1 MIVRLANFWCFIFV
15 FFNNEKNSHMNLYFS
30 KLFQKEVHDGRQDKF
45 EIKESERQSWLSL
58 AMIWTGSMICIP
70 CLMIG
75 GVIGTGL
82 SLREVVL
89 AVLAGYGIVCIY
101 MCLVGME
108 SCDTGMPTVS
118 MASSVLGKKGAQ
130 FIISLMLAIACVGW
144 FGIQSAVCGES
155 FSVMIAGIT
164 GFEIPSWISS
174 IFWGIV
180 MLLTAVYGY
189 NGLKILNFIAV
200 PALVIVLVYSMI
212 LAFSSGGLETVMSF
226 VPASRM
232 SFISAVS
239 MVVASFALGGVIS
252 GDYSRYA
259 RSRKDVVKSTVLGVF
274 PSGMVMML
282 IGAIL
287 SIVTGQ
293 YDISLVLAAVG
304 VPALGLVAL
313 VLATWTTNVT
323 NAYSGGLAVS
333 NLFNGGEDKF
343 RISCAVAGLIGTVLA
358 AVGLLSKFEFFL
370 NILSALIPPIAGV
383 MIASYWIVG
392 KGRKENLV
400 QKEGWYLPGI
410 IAFAVGALVA
420 YITGNIAVFFIGP
433 VNGIV
438 VSMVVYIILVNVMD
452 KGEIRK

>member
-1 MIVRLANFWCFIFV
+1 M
-15 FFNNEKNSHMNLYFS
+15 E
-30 KLFQKEVHDGRQDKF
+30 DKF

-82 SLREVVL
+82 SLGEVVL

-101 MCLVGME
+101 MCLVGIE

-164 GFEIPSWISS
+164 DFEIPSWISS

-212 LAFSSGGLETVMSF
+212 LAFSSGGL
-226 VPASRM
+226 
-232 SFISAVS
+232 
-239 MVVASFALGGVIS
+239 
-252 GDYSRYA
+252 
-259 RSRKDVVKSTVLGVF
+259 
-274 PSGMVMML
+274 
-282 IGAIL
+282 
-287 SIVTGQ
+287 
-293 YDISLVLAAVG
+293 
-304 VPALGLVAL
+304 
-313 VLATWTTNVT
+313 
-323 NAYSGGLAVS
+323 
-333 NLFNGGEDKF
+333 
-343 RISCAVAGLIGTVLA
+343 
-358 AVGLLSKFEFFL
+358 
-370 NILSALIPPIAGV
+370 
-383 MIASYWIVG
+383 
-392 KGRKENLV
+392 
-400 QKEGWYLPGI
+400 
-410 IAFAVGALVA
+410 
-420 YITGNIAVFFIGP
+420 
-433 VNGIV
+433 
-438 VSMVVYIILVNVMD
+438 
-452 KGEIRK
+452 

>member
-1 MIVRLANFWCFIFV
+1 MEER
-15 FFNNEKNSHMNLYFS
+15 
-30 KLFQKEVHDGRQDKF
+30 F

-58 AMIWTGSMICIP
+58 AFVWTGSMICIP

-75 GVIGTGL
+75 GIVGTGL
-82 SLREVVL
+82 SLWQVVL
-89 AVLAGYGIVCIY
+89 AVLVGYGIVCTY

-108 SCDTGMPTVS
+108 SCDTGLPTVS
-118 MASSVLGKKGAQ
+118 MAASVLGRRGAQ
-130 FIISLMLAIACVGW
+130 FIISLMLAIACIGW

-155 FSVMIAGIT
+155 FSAMVADFT
-164 GFEIPSWISS
+164 GFEIPAWLSS
-174 IFWGIV
+174 VFWGII

-189 NGLKILNFIAV
+189 NGLKILNYIAV
-200 PALVIVLVYSMI
+200 PALVIVLVYSMV
-212 LAFSSGGLETVMSF
+212 LAFSGGGFATVASY

-259 RSRKDVVKSTVLGVF
+259 RSRKDVVKSTLLGVF
-274 PSGMVMML
+274 PSGLVMML
-282 IGAIL
+282 VGSIL

-333 NLFNGGEDKF
+333 NLLGFGEDKF
-343 RISCAVAGLIGTVLA
+343 KISCSVAGLVGTVLA
-358 AVGLLSKFEFFL
+358 AVGLLSRFEFFL

-392 KGRKENLV
+392 KGRRENLV
-400 QKEGWYLPGI
+400 EKEGWYLPGI
-410 IAFAVGALVA
+410 LAFAIGALVA
-420 YITGNIAVFFIGP
+420 YITGNIVVLFIGP

-438 VSMVVYIILVNVMD
+438 TAMLAFIILERVMA
-452 KGEIRK
+452 KGGKA

>member
-1 MIVRLANFWCFIFV
+1 MM
-15 FFNNEKNSHMNLYFS
+15 E
-30 KLFQKEVHDGRQDKF
+30 DKY

-75 GVIGTGL
+75 GVLGAGL
-82 SLREVVL
+82 SLSGVIL
-89 AVLAGYGIVCIY
+89 AVLAGYGIVCLY

-108 SCDTGMPTVS
+108 SCDTGLPTVS
-118 MASSVLGKKGAQ
+118 MASAVLGEKGAQ

-155 FSVMIAGIT
+155 FSAMVAGFT

-174 IFWGIV
+174 IFWGLV

-189 NGLKILNFIAV
+189 NCLKILNFIAV
-200 PALVIVLVYSMI
+200 PALLIVLAYSMF
-212 LAFSSGGLETVMSF
+212 LALSGGGLETIKTFSPSF
-226 VPASRM
+226 QM

-259 RSRKDVVKSTVLGVF
+259 KSRKDVVKSTVLGVF

-333 NLFNGGEDKF
+333 NLFGFGEDRFKV
-343 RISCAVAGLIGTVLA
+343 SCAVAGVIGTILA
-358 AVGLLSKFEFFL
+358 AVGLLSEFEFFL

-383 MIASYWIVG
+383 MIASYWILG
-392 KGRKENLV
+392 KGRKENLM
-400 QKEGWYLPGI
+400 QKEGWYIPGI
-410 IAFAVGALVA
+410 ISFAAGAVVA
-420 YITGNIAVFFIGP
+420 YVTGSIAVFLIGP

-438 VSMVVYIILVNVMD
+438 VSMIVYVVLEKTMK
-452 KGEIRK
+452 KGEV

>member
-1 MIVRLANFWCFIFV
+1 MEER
-15 FFNNEKNSHMNLYFS
+15 
-30 KLFQKEVHDGRQDKF
+30 F
-45 EIKESERQSWLSL
+45 EIKESERQSWLSP
-58 AMIWTGSMICIP
+58 AFVWTGSMICIP

-75 GVIGTGL
+75 GIVGTGL
-82 SLREVVL
+82 SLWQVVL
-89 AVLAGYGIVCIY
+89 AVLVGYGIVCTY
-101 MCLVGME
+101 MCLVGIE
-108 SCDTGMPTVS
+108 SCDTGLPTVS
-118 MASSVLGKKGAQ
+118 MAASVLGRRGAQ
-130 FIISLMLAIACVGW
+130 FIISLMLAIACIGW

-155 FSVMIAGIT
+155 FSAMVADFT
-164 GFEIPSWISS
+164 GFEIPVWLSS
-174 IFWGIV
+174 VFWGII

-189 NGLKILNFIAV
+189 NGLKILNYIAV
-200 PALVIVLVYSMI
+200 PALVIVLVYSMV
-212 LAFSSGGLETVMSF
+212 LAFSGGGFATVASY

-259 RSRKDVVKSTVLGVF
+259 RSRKDVVKSTLLGVF
-274 PSGMVMML
+274 PSGLVMML
-282 IGAIL
+282 VGSIL

-333 NLFNGGEDKF
+333 NLLGFGEDKF
-343 RISCAVAGLIGTVLA
+343 KISCSVAGLVGTVLA
-358 AVGLLSKFEFFL
+358 AVGLLSRFEFFL

-392 KGRKENLV
+392 KGRRENLV
-400 QKEGWYLPGI
+400 EKEGWYLPGI
-410 IAFAVGALVA
+410 LAFAIGALVA
-420 YITGNIAVFFIGP
+420 YITGNIVVLFIGP

-438 VSMVVYIILVNVMD
+438 TAMLAFIILERVMA
-452 KGEIRK
+452 KGGKA

>member
-1 MIVRLANFWCFIFV
+1 MM
-15 FFNNEKNSHMNLYFS
+15 E
-30 KLFQKEVHDGRQDKF
+30 DKY

-75 GVIGTGL
+75 GVLGSGL
-82 SLREVVL
+82 SLSGVIL
-89 AVLAGYGIVCIY
+89 AVLAGYGIVCLY

-108 SCDTGMPTVS
+108 SCDTGLPTVS
-118 MASSVLGKKGAQ
+118 MASAVLGEKGAQ

-155 FSVMIAGIT
+155 FSAMVAGFT

-174 IFWGIV
+174 IFWGLV

-200 PALVIVLVYSMI
+200 PALLIVLAYSMF
-212 LAFSSGGLETVMSF
+212 LALSGGGLETIKTFS
-226 VPASRM
+226 PSSQM

-259 RSRKDVVKSTVLGVF
+259 KSRKDVVKSTVLGVF

-323 NAYSGGLAVS
+323 NAYSGGLSMS
-333 NLFNGGEDKF
+333 NLFGFGEDRF
-343 RISCAVAGLIGTVLA
+343 RITTVIAGAIGTVLA
-358 AVGLLSKFEFFL
+358 AVGLLSRFEAFL

-383 MIASYWIVG
+383 MIGSYWIVG
-392 KGRKENLV
+392 KGRRENLV
-400 QKEGWYLPGI
+400 AKEGWYWPGI
-410 IAFAVGALVA
+410 VAFAIGAVVA
-420 YITGNIAVFFIGP
+420 YITGNVAPVLIGP

-438 VSMVVYIILVNVMD
+438 VSMLLIVVFEKAGSV
-452 KGEIRK
+452 KR

>member
-1 MIVRLANFWCFIFV
+1 M
-15 FFNNEKNSHMNLYFS
+15 E
-30 KLFQKEVHDGRQDKF
+30 

-82 SLREVVL
+82 SLGEVVL

-101 MCLVGME
+101 MCLVGIE

>member
-1 MIVRLANFWCFIFV
+1 MM
-15 FFNNEKNSHMNLYFS
+15 E
-30 KLFQKEVHDGRQDKF
+30 DKY

-75 GVIGTGL
+75 GVLGSGL
-82 SLREVVL
+82 SLSGVIL
-89 AVLAGYGIVCIY
+89 AVLVGYGIVCLY

-108 SCDTGMPTVS
+108 SCDTGLPTVS
-118 MASSVLGKKGAQ
+118 MASAVLGEKGAQ

-155 FSVMIAGIT
+155 FSAMVAGFT

-174 IFWGIV
+174 IFWGLV

-200 PALVIVLVYSMI
+200 PALLIVLAYSMF
-212 LAFSSGGLETVMSF
+212 LALSGGGLETIKTFS
-226 VPASRM
+226 PSSQM

-259 RSRKDVVKSTVLGVF
+259 KSRKDVVKSTVLGVF

-333 NLFNGGEDKF
+333 NLFGFGEDRFKV
-343 RISCAVAGLIGTVLA
+343 SCAVAGVIGTILA
-358 AVGLLSKFEFFL
+358 AAGLLSEFEFFL

-383 MIASYWIVG
+383 MIASYWILG
-392 KGRKENLV
+392 KGRKENLR
-400 QKEGWYLPGI
+400 QKEGWYIPGI
-410 IAFAVGALVA
+410 ISFAAGAVVA
-420 YITGNIAVFFIGP
+420 YVTGSIAVFLIGP

-438 VSMVVYIILVNVMD
+438 VSMIVYVVLEKTMK
-452 KGEIRK
+452 KGEV

>member
-1 MIVRLANFWCFIFV
+1 M
-15 FFNNEKNSHMNLYFS
+15 E
-30 KLFQKEVHDGRQDKF
+30 DKF

-164 GFEIPSWISS
+164 GFEVPSWISS

-189 NGLKILNFIAV
+189 KGLKILNFIAV

>member
-1 MIVRLANFWCFIFV
+1 M
-15 FFNNEKNSHMNLYFS
+15 E
-30 KLFQKEVHDGRQDKF
+30 DKY

-75 GVIGTGL
+75 GVLGAGL
-82 SLREVVL
+82 SLSGVIL
-89 AVLAGYGIVCIY
+89 AVLAGYGIVCLY

-108 SCDTGMPTVS
+108 SCDTGLPTVS
-118 MASSVLGKKGAQ
+118 MASAVLGEKGAQ

-155 FSVMIAGIT
+155 FSAMVAGFT

-174 IFWGIV
+174 IFWGLV

-200 PALVIVLVYSMI
+200 PALLIVLSYSMF
-212 LAFSSGGLETVMSF
+212 LALSGGGLETIKTFS
-226 VPASRM
+226 PSSQM

-259 RSRKDVVKSTVLGVF
+259 KSRKDVVKSTVLGVF

-333 NLFNGGEDKF
+333 NLFGFGEDRFKV
-343 RISCAVAGLIGTVLA
+343 SCAVAGVIGTILA
-358 AVGLLSKFEFFL
+358 AAGLLSEFEFFL

-383 MIASYWIVG
+383 MIASYWILG
-392 KGRKENLV
+392 KGRKENLR
-400 QKEGWYLPGI
+400 QKEGWYIPGI
-410 IAFAVGALVA
+410 ISFAVGAVVA
-420 YITGNIAVFFIGP
+420 YVTGSIAVFLIGP
-433 VNGIV
+433 VNGIA
-438 VSMVVYIILVNVMD
+438 VSMIVYVVLEKTMK
-452 KGEIRK
+452 KGEV

>member
-1 MIVRLANFWCFIFV
+1 M
-15 FFNNEKNSHMNLYFS
+15 E
-30 KLFQKEVHDGRQDKF
+30 DKY

-75 GVIGTGL
+75 GVLGAGL
-82 SLREVVL
+82 SLSGVIL
-89 AVLAGYGIVCIY
+89 AVLAGYGIVCLY

-108 SCDTGMPTVS
+108 SCDTGLPTVS
-118 MASSVLGKKGAQ
+118 MASAVLGEKGAQ

-155 FSVMIAGIT
+155 FSAMVAGFT

-174 IFWGIV
+174 IFWGLV

-200 PALVIVLVYSMI
+200 PALLIVLAYSMF
-212 LAFSSGGLETVMSF
+212 LALSGGGLETIKTFS
-226 VPASRM
+226 PSSQM

-259 RSRKDVVKSTVLGVF
+259 KSRKDVVKSTVLGVF

-333 NLFNGGEDKF
+333 NLFGFGEDRFKV
-343 RISCAVAGLIGTVLA
+343 SCAVAGVIGTILA
-358 AVGLLSKFEFFL
+358 AAGLLSEFEFFL

-383 MIASYWIVG
+383 MIASYWILG
-392 KGRKENLV
+392 KGRKENLR
-400 QKEGWYLPGI
+400 QKEGWYIPCI
-410 IAFAVGALVA
+410 ISFAAGAVVA
-420 YITGNIAVFFIGP
+420 YVTGSIAVFLIGP

-438 VSMVVYIILVNVMD
+438 VSMIVYVVLEKTMK
-452 KGEIRK
+452 KGEV

>member
-1 MIVRLANFWCFIFV
+1 M
-15 FFNNEKNSHMNLYFS
+15 E
-30 KLFQKEVHDGRQDKF
+30 DKY

-75 GVIGTGL
+75 GVLGAGL
-82 SLREVVL
+82 SLSGVIL
-89 AVLAGYGIVCIY
+89 AVLAGYGIVCLY

-108 SCDTGMPTVS
+108 SCDTGLPTVS
-118 MASSVLGKKGAQ
+118 MASAVLGEKGAQ

-155 FSVMIAGIT
+155 FSAMVAGFT

-174 IFWGIV
+174 IFWGLV

-200 PALVIVLVYSMI
+200 PALLIVLAYSMF
-212 LAFSSGGLETVMSF
+212 LALSGGGLETIKTFS
-226 VPASRM
+226 PSSQM

-259 RSRKDVVKSTVLGVF
+259 KSRKDVVKSTVLGVF

-333 NLFNGGEDKF
+333 NLFGFGEDRFKV
-343 RISCAVAGLIGTVLA
+343 SCAVAGVIGTILA
-358 AVGLLSKFEFFL
+358 AAGLLSEFEFFL

-383 MIASYWIVG
+383 MIASYWILG
-392 KGRKENLV
+392 KGRKENLM
-400 QKEGWYLPGI
+400 QKEGWYIPGI
-410 IAFAVGALVA
+410 ISFAAGAVVA
-420 YITGNIAVFFIGP
+420 YVTGSIAVFLIGP
-433 VNGIV
+433 VNGIA
-438 VSMVVYIILVNVMD
+438 VSMIVYVVLEKTMK
-452 KGEIRK
+452 KGEV

>member
-1 MIVRLANFWCFIFV
+1 MEER
-15 FFNNEKNSHMNLYFS
+15 
-30 KLFQKEVHDGRQDKF
+30 F

-58 AMIWTGSMICIP
+58 AFVWTGSMICIP

-75 GVIGTGL
+75 GIVGTGL
-82 SLREVVL
+82 SLWQVVL
-89 AVLAGYGIVCIY
+89 AVLVGYGIVCTY
-101 MCLVGME
+101 MCLVGIE
-108 SCDTGMPTVS
+108 SCDTGLPTVS
-118 MASSVLGKKGAQ
+118 MAASVLGRRGAQ
-130 FIISLMLAIACVGW
+130 FIISLMLAIACIGW

-155 FSVMIAGIT
+155 FSAMVADFT
-164 GFEIPSWISS
+164 GFEIPAWLSS
-174 IFWGIV
+174 VFWGII

-189 NGLKILNFIAV
+189 NGLKILNYIAV
-200 PALVIVLVYSMI
+200 PALVIVLVYSMV
-212 LAFSSGGLETVMSF
+212 LAFSGGGFATVASY

-259 RSRKDVVKSTVLGVF
+259 RSRKDVVKSTLLGVF
-274 PSGMVMML
+274 PSGLVMML
-282 IGAIL
+282 VGSIL

-333 NLFNGGEDKF
+333 NLLGFGEDKF
-343 RISCAVAGLIGTVLA
+343 KISCSVAGLVGTVLA
-358 AVGLLSKFEFFL
+358 AVGLLSRFEFFL

-392 KGRKENLV
+392 KGRRENLV
-400 QKEGWYLPGI
+400 EKEGWYLPGI
-410 IAFAVGALVA
+410 LAFAIGALVA
-420 YITGNIAVFFIGP
+420 YITGNIVVLFIGP

-438 VSMVVYIILVNVMD
+438 TAMLAFIILERVMA
-452 KGEIRK
+452 KGGKA

>member
-1 MIVRLANFWCFIFV
+1 M
-15 FFNNEKNSHMNLYFS
+15 E
-30 KLFQKEVHDGRQDKF
+30 DKY

-75 GVIGTGL
+75 GVLGAGL
-82 SLREVVL
+82 SLSGVIL
-89 AVLAGYGIVCIY
+89 AVLAGYGIVCLY

-108 SCDTGMPTVS
+108 SCDTGLPTVS
-118 MASSVLGKKGAQ
+118 MASAVLGEKGAQ

-155 FSVMIAGIT
+155 FSAMVAGFT

-174 IFWGIV
+174 IFWGLV

-200 PALVIVLVYSMI
+200 PALLIVLAYSMF
-212 LAFSSGGLETVMSF
+212 LALSGGGLETIKTFS
-226 VPASRM
+226 PSSQM

-259 RSRKDVVKSTVLGVF
+259 KSRKDVVKSTVLGVF

-333 NLFNGGEDKF
+333 NLFGFGEDRFKV
-343 RISCAVAGLIGTVLA
+343 SCAVAGVIGTILA
-358 AVGLLSKFEFFL
+358 AAGLLSEFEFFL
-370 NILSALIPPIAGV
+370 NILSAIIPPIAGV
-383 MIASYWIVG
+383 MIASYWILG
-392 KGRKENLV
+392 KGRKENLM
-400 QKEGWYLPGI
+400 QKEGWYIPGI
-410 IAFAVGALVA
+410 ISFAAGAVVA
-420 YITGNIAVFFIGP
+420 YVTGSIAVFLIGP

-438 VSMVVYIILVNVMD
+438 VSMIVYVVLEKTMK
-452 KGEIRK
+452 KGEV

>member
-1 MIVRLANFWCFIFV
+1 M
-15 FFNNEKNSHMNLYFS
+15 E
-30 KLFQKEVHDGRQDKF
+30 DKY

-75 GVIGTGL
+75 GVLGAGL
-82 SLREVVL
+82 SLSGVIL
-89 AVLAGYGIVCIY
+89 AVLAGYGIVCLY

-108 SCDTGMPTVS
+108 SCDTGLPTVS
-118 MASSVLGKKGAQ
+118 MASAVLGEKGAQ

-155 FSVMIAGIT
+155 FSAMVAGFT

-174 IFWGIV
+174 IFWGLV

-200 PALVIVLVYSMI
+200 PALLIVLAYSMF
-212 LAFSSGGLETVMSF
+212 LALSGGGLETIKTFS
-226 VPASRM
+226 PSSQM

-259 RSRKDVVKSTVLGVF
+259 KSRKDVVKSTVLGVF

-333 NLFNGGEDKF
+333 NLFGFGEDRFKV
-343 RISCAVAGLIGTVLA
+343 SCAVAGVIGTILA
-358 AVGLLSKFEFFL
+358 AVGLLSEFEFFL

-383 MIASYWIVG
+383 MIASYWILG
-392 KGRKENLV
+392 KGRKENLM
-400 QKEGWYLPGI
+400 QKEGWYIPGI
-410 IAFAVGALVA
+410 ISFAAGAVVA
-420 YITGNIAVFFIGP
+420 YVTGSIAVFLIGP

-438 VSMVVYIILVNVMD
+438 VSMIVYVVLEKTMK
-452 KGEIRK
+452 KGEV

>member
-1 MIVRLANFWCFIFV
+1 M
-15 FFNNEKNSHMNLYFS
+15 E
-30 KLFQKEVHDGRQDKF
+30 DKF

>member
-1 MIVRLANFWCFIFV
+1 MEER
-15 FFNNEKNSHMNLYFS
+15 
-30 KLFQKEVHDGRQDKF
+30 F

-58 AMIWTGSMICIP
+58 AFVWTGSMICIP

-75 GVIGTGL
+75 GIVGTGL
-82 SLREVVL
+82 SLWQVVL
-89 AVLAGYGIVCIY
+89 AVLVGYGIVCTY

-108 SCDTGMPTVS
+108 SCDTGLPTVS
-118 MASSVLGKKGAQ
+118 MAASVLGRRGAQ
-130 FIISLMLAIACVGW
+130 FIISLMLAIACIGW

-155 FSVMIAGIT
+155 FSAMVADFT
-164 GFEIPSWISS
+164 GFEIPVWLSS
-174 IFWGIV
+174 VFWGII

-189 NGLKILNFIAV
+189 NGLKILNYIAV
-200 PALVIVLVYSMI
+200 PALVIVLVYSMV
-212 LAFSSGGLETVMSF
+212 LAFSGGGFATVASY

-259 RSRKDVVKSTVLGVF
+259 RSRKDVVKSTLLGVF
-274 PSGMVMML
+274 PSGLVMML
-282 IGAIL
+282 VGSIL

-333 NLFNGGEDKF
+333 NLLGLGEDKF
-343 RISCAVAGLIGTVLA
+343 KISCSVAGLVGTVLA
-358 AVGLLSKFEFFL
+358 AVGLLSRFEFFL
-370 NILSALIPPIAGV
+370 NILSALIPPIAGA

-392 KGRKENLV
+392 KGRRENLV
-400 QKEGWYLPGI
+400 EKEGWYLPGI
-410 IAFAVGALVA
+410 LAFAIGALVA
-420 YITGNIAVFFIGP
+420 YITGNIVVLFIGP

-438 VSMVVYIILVNVMD
+438 TAMLAFIILERVMA
-452 KGEIRK
+452 KGGKA

>member
-1 MIVRLANFWCFIFV
+1 M
-15 FFNNEKNSHMNLYFS
+15 E
-30 KLFQKEVHDGRQDKF
+30 DKY

-75 GVIGTGL
+75 GVLGSGL
-82 SLREVVL
+82 SLSGVIL
-89 AVLAGYGIVCIY
+89 AVLAGYGIVCLY

-108 SCDTGMPTVS
+108 SCDTGLPTVS
-118 MASSVLGKKGAQ
+118 MASAVLGEKGAQ

-155 FSVMIAGIT
+155 FSAMVAGFT

-174 IFWGIV
+174 IFWGLV

-200 PALVIVLVYSMI
+200 PALLIVLAYSMF
-212 LAFSSGGLETVMSF
+212 LALSGGGLETIKTFS
-226 VPASRM
+226 PSSQM

-259 RSRKDVVKSTVLGVF
+259 KSRKDVVKSTVLGVF

-333 NLFNGGEDKF
+333 NLFGFGEDRFKV
-343 RISCAVAGLIGTVLA
+343 SCAVAGVIGTILA
-358 AVGLLSKFEFFL
+358 AAGLLSEFEFFL

-383 MIASYWIVG
+383 MIASYWILG
-392 KGRKENLV
+392 KGRKENLR
-400 QKEGWYLPGI
+400 QKEGWYIPGI
-410 IAFAVGALVA
+410 ISFAAGAVVA
-420 YITGNIAVFFIGP
+420 YVTGSIAVFLIGP
-433 VNGIV
+433 VNGIA
-438 VSMVVYIILVNVMD
+438 VSMIVYVVLEKTMK
-452 KGEIRK
+452 KGEV

>member
-1 MIVRLANFWCFIFV
+1 MM
-15 FFNNEKNSHMNLYFS
+15 E
-30 KLFQKEVHDGRQDKF
+30 DKF

-82 SLREVVL
+82 SLGEVVL

-101 MCLVGME
+101 MCLVGIE

>member
-1 MIVRLANFWCFIFV
+1 M
-15 FFNNEKNSHMNLYFS
+15 E
-30 KLFQKEVHDGRQDKF
+30 DKY

-75 GVIGTGL
+75 GVLGSGL
-82 SLREVVL
+82 SLSGVIL
-89 AVLAGYGIVCIY
+89 AVLAGYGIVCLY

-108 SCDTGMPTVS
+108 SCDTGLPTVS
-118 MASSVLGKKGAQ
+118 MASAVLGEKGAQ

-155 FSVMIAGIT
+155 FSAMVAGFT

-174 IFWGIV
+174 IFWGLV

-200 PALVIVLVYSMI
+200 PALLIVLAYSMF
-212 LAFSSGGLETVMSF
+212 LALSGGGLETIKTFS
-226 VPASRM
+226 PSSQM
-232 SFISAVS
+232 SFISAIS

-259 RSRKDVVKSTVLGVF
+259 KSRKDVVKSTVLGVF

-333 NLFNGGEDKF
+333 NLFGFGEDRFKV
-343 RISCAVAGLIGTVLA
+343 SCAVAGVIGTILA
-358 AVGLLSKFEFFL
+358 AAGLLSEFEFFL

-383 MIASYWIVG
+383 MIASYWILG
-392 KGRKENLV
+392 KGRKENLR
-400 QKEGWYLPGI
+400 QKEGWYIPGI
-410 IAFAVGALVA
+410 ISFAAGAVVA
-420 YITGNIAVFFIGP
+420 YVTGSIAVFLIGP

-438 VSMVVYIILVNVMD
+438 VSMIVYVVLEKTMK
-452 KGEIRK
+452 KGEV